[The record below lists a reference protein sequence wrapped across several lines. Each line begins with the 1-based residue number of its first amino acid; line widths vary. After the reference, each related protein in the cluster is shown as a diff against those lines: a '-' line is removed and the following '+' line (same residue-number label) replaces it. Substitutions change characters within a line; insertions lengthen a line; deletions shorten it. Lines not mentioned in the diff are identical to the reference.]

1 MKNYKN
7 ILVMVVS
14 AILSLMIFTGCEK
27 SLMIDFQIGNAWPN
41 HYDKEIVTIINS
53 LNDITDGN
61 IGRHHK
67 NNVSSEVDCFPL
79 HLTRLL

>member
-53 LNDITDGN
+53 LNDISDSN
-61 IGRHHK
+61 IKLDKKYDEFFLK
-67 NNVSSEVDCFPL
+67 NNHYFL
-79 HLTRLL
+79 